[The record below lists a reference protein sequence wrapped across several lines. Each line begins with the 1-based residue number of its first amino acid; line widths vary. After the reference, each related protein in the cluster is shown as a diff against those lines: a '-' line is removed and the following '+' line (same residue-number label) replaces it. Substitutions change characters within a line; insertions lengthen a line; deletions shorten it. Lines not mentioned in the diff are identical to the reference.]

1 MLTSVILEQNV
12 LQKWNILFCGLYY
25 HKRLKGVTCFSQQ
38 IDDLTIF
45 FILFLQTER
54 KKAKPSF
61 RLPTFCWIFDQ
72 RVSTRVGQSASC
84 FRFLLRDILGFPGYD
99 EANSCG
105 FDLITFC
112 KPIGE
117 YLLHSHRELGYG
129 KVCLFGKE
137 LKAAVLHRNT
147 ALQCQHL
154 VFDSLE
160 GP

>member
-1 MLTSVILEQNV
+1 M
-12 LQKWNILFCGLYY
+12 
-25 HKRLKGVTCFSQQ
+25 
-38 IDDLTIF
+38 IF

-54 KKAKPSF
+54 KKAKPTF

>member
-1 MLTSVILEQNV
+1 MQLNYRPQ
-12 LQKWNILFCGLYY
+12 F
-25 HKRLKGVTCFSQQ
+25 TCFSQQ

-72 RVSTRVGQSASC
+72 RVSTMVGQSASC
-84 FRFLLRDILGFPGYD
+84 FQFLLRDILGFPGYD

-105 FDLITFC
+105 FDLIAFC
-112 KPIGE
+112 KPISE

-137 LKAAVLHRNT
+137 LKAAVLPINT

-154 VFDSLE
+154 VFDYLE
-160 GP
+160 GL

>member
-1 MLTSVILEQNV
+1 MI
-12 LQKWNILFCGLYY
+12 
-25 HKRLKGVTCFSQQ
+25 FS
-38 IDDLTIF
+38 F
-45 FILFLQTER
+45 LFLQTER
-54 KKAKPSF
+54 KKGKTVFSAPDFLLDLRSEGEYK
-61 RLPTFCWIFDQ
+61 
-72 RVSTRVGQSASC
+72 VGQSASC

>member
-1 MLTSVILEQNV
+1 MGYIKL
-12 LQKWNILFCGLYY
+12 
-25 HKRLKGVTCFSQQ
+25 HKNEVCKFARYKFTCFSQQ

-137 LKAAVLHRNT
+137 LKLRYCIETPLCSANT
-147 ALQCQHL
+147 SYLIL
-154 VFDSLE
+154 LKDPRRSPL
-160 GP
+160 

>member
-1 MLTSVILEQNV
+1 MLDLRSEGEYKGLPVSQ
-12 LQKWNILFCGLYY
+12 LFP
-25 HKRLKGVTCFSQQ
+25 VS
-38 IDDLTIF
+38 
-45 FILFLQTER
+45 
-54 KKAKPSF
+54 PSGH
-61 RLPTFCWIFDQ
+61 PW
-72 RVSTRVGQSASC
+72 
-84 FRFLLRDILGFPGYD
+84 FPGYD

-137 LKAAVLHRNT
+137 LKAAVLHRHT

>member
-1 MLTSVILEQNV
+1 MLLLIINSL
-12 LQKWNILFCGLYY
+12 
-25 HKRLKGVTCFSQQ
+25 RLKRWNFQKFTRFFVKKSKK
-38 IDDLTIF
+38 INF
-45 FILFLQTER
+45 FIASLNSGEKVNSVFWN
-54 KKAKPSF
+54 PN
-61 RLPTFCWIFDQ
+61 FCWIFDQ